1 MSKLQELSLMQIKP
15 EKTEGNS
22 GVFVIEPLLPG
33 FGLTVGNAM
42 RRVLLSSLE
51 GAAITSVRIDGV
63 THEFSTIDGVVQD
76 VVDII
81 LNLKQVRLKI
91 ESDEPQMIIL
101 EAKGK
106 GKVTAG
112 NFKCPTGIQIVNKDL
127 FIAEL
132 SEKGKIMMEA
142 TVQKSRGYLPTE
154 LRKEENLPIGVI
166 ALDAAFSPITRVN
179 YSTQNTRVGKMTNF
193 DKLILEIETDGTLT
207 PQQALEEASSILV
220 DHFELIGGVKVN
232 EEPKTEAAEEPAVA
246 ESTDQEVVEEK
257 PKRTRKTTKKEV

>member
-1 MSKLQELSLMQIKP
+1 MTKLQELSLMQIKP
-15 EKTEGNS
+15 EKVEGNS
-22 GVFVIEPLLPG
+22 GTFVIEPLLPG
-33 FGLTVGNAM
+33 FGLTIGNAM

-81 LNLKQVRLKI
+81 LNLKQVRFKI

-106 GKVTAG
+106 KKVTAG
-112 NFKCPTGIQIVNKDL
+112 DFKCPTGVEIVNKDL

-132 SEKGKIMMEA
+132 SEKGKFMLEA
-142 TVQKSRGYLPTE
+142 TVQRGRGYLPTE

-166 ALDAAFSPITRVN
+166 ALDASFSPVSRVN
-179 YSTQNTRVGKMTNF
+179 FNTQNTRVGKMTNF
-193 DKLILEIETDGTLT
+193 DKLLLEIDTDGTIT
-207 PQQALEEASSILV
+207 PQVAMEQAASILV
-220 DHFELIGGVKVN
+220 DHFNNISGGASVQAEAVV
-232 EEPKTEAAEEPAVA
+232 EPVKTEEVTSE
-246 ESTDQEVVEEK
+246 EVVEEK
-257 PKRTRKTTKKEV
+257 PKKARKTVKKEEI